1 MSIQLNY
8 DKIRVYKKKPITM
21 FRSLG
26 YAMNDLNG
34 SAWGTLVG
42 SYLMLFLTTFAGL
55 NAGLV
60 GTMLFVLKI
69 LDMIVC
75 GIIGGVSDNLF
86 RTALGRRLGRRH
98 TLFLIGSILTI
109 VCFPL
114 LFTVQIGSYIWY
126 FVVLFLLDTA
136 QSFNN
141 IAYETLATEM
151 TDKANERVKLSSV
164 RMFVSAFGTFAVTG
178 LPAILLS
185 VLGKDNAEAYT
196 ISGIV
201 FGIVLCGG
209 TLITY
214 FTTWEFSPTYVEAF
228 EQGTK
233 TTEKKNISYAFRE
246 YVHVMRTKA
255 CRRVCTI
262 YFVSYFAKDCFNTA
276 FFFYVAFVLGLSQAM
291 AQTASSLSIIGL
303 IVVPV
308 ATFYMYKYGPK
319 WLWTVAFSFMIA
331 VLIYYLGLYVL
342 NVQLSDSAAFIT
354 IIVLTALFQV
364 GRQTMEYA
372 VWNVIPLVP
381 DVDSLVSTKLRAGTF
396 AACQTF
402 TRKLTGAMG
411 SAILGW
417 VLVLGGFDK
426 SLAVQADSAKL
437 AIMIAFVA
445 IPLICLIYSMY
456 LIRTF
461 NLNPHTHKVIKDEMN
476 RLQNG
481 GAKAD
486 VNPATQKVVEDL
498 TGYRY
503 AEIWDANK

>member
-1 MSIQLNY
+1 MSEHLNY
-8 DKIRVYKKKPITM
+8 EKIRIYKKKPITM

-34 SAWGTLVG
+34 SVWGTLVG

-60 GTMLFVLKI
+60 GTMLFILKI
-69 LDMIVC
+69 LDMLVC
-75 GIIGGVSDNLF
+75 GLVGGVSDNLF
-86 RTALGRRLGRRH
+86 RSALGRRLGRRH
-98 TLFLIGSILTI
+98 ALFLMGAILTI
-109 VCFPL
+109 LCFPL
-114 LFTVQIGSYIWY
+114 LFIVQVGSYIWY
-126 FVVLFLLDTA
+126 FVVLFLLDAA
-136 QSFNN
+136 QSFDN

-185 VLGKDNAEAYT
+185 VLGKDSAEAYT
-196 ISGIV
+196 LSGII
-201 FGIVLCGG
+201 FGIVLSGG
-209 TLITY
+209 SLITY
-214 FTTWEFSPTYVEAF
+214 FTTWEFSPKYVEEF
-228 EQGTK
+228 EQDTK
-233 TTEKKNISYAFRE
+233 TAEKKNISYAFKE
-246 YVHVMRTKA
+246 YLHVMKTKA
-255 CRRVCTI
+255 CRRICTI

-276 FFFYVAFVLGLSQAM
+276 FFFYVVFVLGLSQAM

-303 IVVPV
+303 IVVPI

-319 WLWTVAFSFMIA
+319 WLWTVALSFMIG
-331 VLIYYLGLYVL
+331 VLIYYLGLYFL
-342 NVQLSDSAAFIT
+342 NIHLSDSTAFVT
-354 IIVLTALFQV
+354 IIGLTALFQI
-364 GRQTMEYA
+364 GRQTTEYV

-411 SAILGW
+411 SAIFGW

-426 SLAVQADSAKL
+426 SLGVQTGSAKL
-437 AIMIAFVA
+437 AIMIAFIA

-461 NLNPHTHKVIKDEMN
+461 NLNPKTHKIIKDEMT
-476 RLQNG
+476 RLQRG

-486 VNPATQKVVEDL
+486 VDPLTKKVVEDL
-498 TGYRY
+498 TGYTY